1 MQVILP
7 TRTPLHFSTGAH
19 FSTAQNIYL
28 TMTEAGPSNPR
39 KQRKGGKPKDPKLK
53 SKKAKKLQEARAI
66 AELDQ
71 AALSFVRVY
80 PVSRLPNLIG

>member
-1 MQVILP
+1 
-7 TRTPLHFSTGAH
+7 
-19 FSTAQNIYL
+19 
-28 TMTEAGPSNPR
+28 MTEAGPSNPR
-39 KQRKGGKPKDPKLK
+39 KQWKGGKPKDPKLK

-66 AELDQ
+66 VELDQ

>member
-1 MQVILP
+1 
-7 TRTPLHFSTGAH
+7 
-19 FSTAQNIYL
+19 
-28 TMTEAGPSNPR
+28 MTEAGPSNPR
-39 KQRKGGKPKDPKLK
+39 QQRKSGKPKDPKLK